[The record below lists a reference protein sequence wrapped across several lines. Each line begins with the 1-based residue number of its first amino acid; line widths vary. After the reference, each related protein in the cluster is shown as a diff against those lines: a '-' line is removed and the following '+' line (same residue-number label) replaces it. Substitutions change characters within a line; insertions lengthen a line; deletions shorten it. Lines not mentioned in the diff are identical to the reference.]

1 MKPKS
6 LASLNHT
13 SHVQELNKSLE
24 RLKRSVVLLAL
35 HRVQRLMLEK
45 MAVRQIIF
53 WVLSMSMARPQPT
66 FLRVLFLCRA

>member
-13 SHVQELNKSLE
+13 SHVHELNKSLE
-24 RLKRSVVLLAL
+24 RLKRSVVFVGIASSSKKDAREDGGRRITFWAL
-35 HRVQRLMLEK
+35 STSTVH
-45 MAVRQIIF
+45 
-53 WVLSMSMARPQPT
+53 PQPT

>member
-24 RLKRSVVLLAL
+24 RLKRSVVFCW
-35 HRVQRLMLEK
+35 HCIGFK
-45 MAVRQIIF
+45 D
-53 WVLSMSMARPQPT
+53 
-66 FLRVLFLCRA
+66 